1 MALVKRNSKTTK
13 KLVCDYK
20 GYPIREVT
28 TTYFRQSPWDCCYY
42 DTTLIQ
48 SVYVGFE
55 FGVKGGDVNNKS
67 ERYSYYAHSLDN
79 VRETIDKIENGSFI
93 LLTEKE
99 WYNWVGKPN
108 AKNGWGFTSSMLL
121 EIMRSYKK
129 ASPRRRVG
137 YIERLHDAN
146 FHTEAD
152 LLEDEKYEEFE
163 KYAVRL

>member
-1 MALVKRNSKTTK
+1 MALVKRNSKATK
-13 KLVCDYK
+13 EFVGGYK
-20 GYPIREVT
+20 GYPIRKVT

-42 DTTLIQ
+42 DTALILRVDV
-48 SVYVGFE
+48 SFE

-67 ERYSYYAHSLDN
+67 ERYSYYANSLDN
-79 VRETIDKIENGSFI
+79 VREVIDKIENGKVV
-93 LLTEKE
+93 LTEKE
-99 WYNWVGKPN
+99 WDDWVSRPN
-108 AKNGWGFTSSMLL
+108 AKNDWGFTSSMLL
-121 EIMRSYKK
+121 EIMRLYKK
-129 ASPRRRVG
+129 ASPRRRFG